1 MVNENT
7 GNSGL
12 FWIALV
18 MCHFEWFNGKWRFI
32 QILLKMQFQNCKIYI
47 YMKTFIFFNRK
58 FKEKSRQ
65 KGEAYRWQAS
75 AMEINCW
82 FPWKKKKQQLYR
94 LIKIYLG
101 PDTGTSSREI
111 PAISCV
117 VPYFP
122 HRPCSLDFCTVQPTQ
137 YHNDTS
143 NRWAVGVK
151 LGAWLKGKNLNI
163 TYMNSALMKCW
174 FSAWPL
180 RGLLFRLNAE
190 LNIEITKCRERRRS
204 KLPWFFKLA
213 RKGPRASALPFK
225 GLHLIRI
232 LQQTEIQQNKIKT
245 PERQVNE
252 RCAWIHGMAAS
263 YATRRSTGRRLEE
276 NVTFVWA
283 MRKLCLIFA

>member
-1 MVNENT
+1 MT
-7 GNSGL
+7 GLCSG
-12 FWIALV
+12 
-18 MCHFEWFNGKWRFI
+18 NK
-32 QILLKMQFQNCKIYI
+32 LLI
-47 YMKTFIFFNRK
+47 
-58 FKEKSRQ
+58 S
-65 KGEAYRWQAS
+65 
-75 AMEINCW
+75 ME
-82 FPWKKKKQQLYR
+82 KKKQQLYR

-137 YHNDTS
+137 YYNDTS

-252 RCAWIHGMAAS
+252 YMEWQPVMPPGDQQGEGWRKMSPLFGPWGN
-263 YATRRSTGRRLEE
+263 Y
-276 NVTFVWA
+276 VWYLL
-283 MRKLCLIFA
+283 KELFNK